1 MRALLLDPF
10 HGAAGDMIT
19 AALLHLMSTLGA
31 GREPVLRAMASVVKE
46 PLVEDAE
53 RGGIRALRVRTR
65 AGVHPRTVG
74 EVLERVRGAEAPA
87 AAIAMAE
94 RVVGRLQR
102 AEEQVHG
109 GAAHFHEVGADD
121 AIADIVGACTALH
134 TLGADQVTVLP
145 VALGS
150 GLVRGSHG
158 TLPVPAPAT
167 AAILTASGLESYP
180 GPDEGELL
188 TPTGAALLAEFSTLP
203 ASRLPPGRILAVG
216 YGAGSRETGSVPNLL
231 RAFLLETEEI
241 GHDRVEI
248 LETNVDDVS
257 PEVIAHVVSRLME
270 AGARDASVIPSVMKK
285 GRSGHLVRV
294 IAEPALTGP
303 LALVMAEELGTLG
316 IRVIPSVHRLVVGRK
331 VIQVPVTCGGVTRE
345 IEVKIGMVSG
355 KVTSVKPEF
364 EQARVLAGEAG
375 VSVRAVLRK
384 AEEAGRKVLSR
395 EGAEGANGG

>member
-10 HGAAGDMIT
+10 HGASGDMIT
-19 AALLHLMSTLGA
+19 AALLHLLGELGA
-31 GREPVLRAMASVVKE
+31 GTDPVVRAMASVVKE
-46 PLVEDAE
+46 PVIEEAE
-53 RGGIRALRVRTR
+53 RGGIRCLRVRTR
-65 AGVHPRTVG
+65 AEAHPRTID
-74 EVLERVRGAEAPA
+74 EVMERVRGAGAPA
-87 AAIAMAE
+87 EAIAMAG
-94 RVVGRLQR
+94 RVVGRLHR

-134 TLGADQVTVLP
+134 ALGAGQVAVLP

-167 AAILTASGLESYP
+167 AAILAASGLQGYP

-203 ASRLPPGRILAVG
+203 VSRLPPARILAVG

-231 RAFLLETEEI
+231 RAFLMETGELD
-241 GHDRVEI
+241 HDRVEI

-257 PEVIAHVVSRLME
+257 PEVIAYTVSRLME
-270 AGARDASVIPSVMKK
+270 AGARDASAIPSVMKK
-285 GRSGHLVRV
+285 GRSGHLLRV

-303 LALVMAEELGTLG
+303 LALILAEELGTLG
-316 IRVIPSVHRLVVGRK
+316 IRVIPSVHRLVLGRE
-331 VIQVPVTCGGVTRE
+331 VIRVPVTCGGVARE
-345 IEVKIGMVSG
+345 IEVKVGMAAG
-355 KVTSVKPEF
+355 KVMSVKPEF
-364 EQARVLAGEAG
+364 EQARALAVEAG
-375 VSVRAVLRK
+375 VPVREVLRL
-384 AEEAGRKVLSR
+384 AEEAGWKALSR
-395 EGAEGANGG
+395 EGGERGGCG